1 MGLDLCWKAA
11 LRDLQI
17 IQLEPRVSRSEAAS
31 SKRLLRMVPGS
42 ARNWSSCRVTNNR
55 NQSSMK
61 TSSRHFLDGHLKSH
75 SLGER
80 KKTASLKKLLLFSV
94 AVLLA
99 GGAAVCGQSTLDGF
113 DPDANGPVSVV
124 VVQPDGKILIGGYFT
139 TLSPNG
145 GVAVTRNHIA
155 RLNPDGTLDL
165 AFDPNANDAVWS
177 IAVQAD
183 GKILAAGNFTSIG
196 GHTRNCIARL
206 DATTGLADSFDPNAN
221 NFVQSIA
228 VQADGKILAAG
239 AFTFIGAQTR
249 NYIARLDATTGL
261 ADSFNPNA
269 HSIVVSIAVQ
279 ADGKI
284 LAAGN
289 FFQIGGQPRNYIARL
304 DATTGLADSFDPN
317 ADQPVNSIAVQM
329 DDKVLIGGGF
339 SMLSPNGGPP
349 VTRNRIARLNP
360 DGTLD
365 TAFDPNANG
374 YSLDSIAVQADGK
387 VLAGG
392 DFTTIGGQPRNYIAR
407 LDATTGLADSFD
419 PNANLFVQSIAV
431 QPDGKILAVGD
442 FTFIGGQTR
451 NRIARFLPGLQPTG
465 AVSRKTQ
472 GVAFAFD
479 INLPLSG
486 EPGVECRSSGGN
498 YTEVVTFT
506 NNVTSGSAAVTA
518 GTGSISGSP
527 TFSGNTMTVNLTGVI
542 DAQKITVTLTG
553 VTDVFSQVL
562 PSTPVSMDVL
572 IGDVTGNRVVNAT
585 DVGLVKS
592 QVGQAVTASNF
603 REDVNADGSISSSD
617 VALTKSRV
625 GNGLPP

>member
-1 MGLDLCWKAA
+1 M
-11 LRDLQI
+11 
-17 IQLEPRVSRSEAAS
+17 
-31 SKRLLRMVPGS
+31 
-42 ARNWSSCRVTNNR
+42 
-55 NQSSMK
+55 
-61 TSSRHFLDGHLKSH
+61 
-75 SLGER
+75 
-80 KKTASLKKLLLFSV
+80 KTASSKKLLLFSV

-99 GGAAVCGQSTLDGF
+99 GGAAVCGQPALDGF
-113 DPDANGPVSVV
+113 DPNANGEVYVV
-124 VVQPDGKILIGGYFT
+124 VVQPDGKILIGGNFT
-139 TLSPNG
+139 TLAPNG
-145 GVAVTRNHIA
+145 GVAVTRNRIA
-155 RLNPDGTLDL
+155 RLNPDGTLDPV
-165 AFDPNANDAVWS
+165 FDPNANAEVFS

-183 GKILAAGNFTSIG
+183 GKILASGNFTSIG
-196 GHTRNCIARL
+196 GRTRNGIARL

-221 NFVQSIA
+221 NFVLSIA

-239 AFTFIGAQTR
+239 AFTFIGGQTR
-249 NYIARLDATTGL
+249 NYIARLDAITGL

-289 FFQIGGQPRNYIARL
+289 FFQIGGQTRNYIARL
-304 DATTGLADSFDPN
+304 DANTGLADSFDPN
-317 ADQPVNSIAVQM
+317 ANNPVHSIAVQV
-329 DDKVLIGGGF
+329 DDKILIGGEF
-339 SMLSPNGGPP
+339 TVLSPNGGAG

-365 TAFDPNANG
+365 TAFDPNAN
-374 YSLDSIAVQADGK
+374 LDVYPIVVQADGNI
-387 VLAGG
+387 LAGG
-392 DFTTIGGQPRNYIAR
+392 AFTSIGGQTRNYFAR

-431 QPDGKILAVGD
+431 QADGKILAVGD

-472 GVAFAFD
+472 GGAFAFD

-498 YTEVVTFT
+498 YTQVFTFT

-518 GTGSISGSP
+518 GTGNISGSP
-527 TFSGNTMTVNLTGVI
+527 VFSGHTMTVNLTGVI
-542 DAQKITVTLTG
+542 DVQKITVTLTG

-562 PSTPVSMDVL
+562 PSTPVSMNVL
-572 IGDVTGNRVVNAT
+572 IGDVNGNKVVNAT